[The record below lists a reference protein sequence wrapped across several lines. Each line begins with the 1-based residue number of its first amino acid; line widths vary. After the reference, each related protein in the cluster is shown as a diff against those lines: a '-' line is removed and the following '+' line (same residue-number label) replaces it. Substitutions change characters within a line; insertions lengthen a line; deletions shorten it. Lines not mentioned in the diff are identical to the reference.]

1 MYARTSTI
9 QADPARIDEGIAYLR
24 DQVIPAVTAIE
35 GCVGMSLVVERDSG
49 RCIATAAWAT
59 EDAMRDSAEKVRPYR
74 DEAQRLLGAESSEV
88 EVWEVAAVHRDHA
101 MPEGA
106 CARLTFLSGDPSAA
120 DRAVDVYKLAVLP
133 KIQEFDGFCSASL
146 LINREK
152 GRAVGTLTFE
162 RHDQLEATRDAA
174 TRIREMASHEMG
186 ATVDEVVEVEVAL
199 AHLHLPELV

>member
-9 QADPARIDEGIAYLR
+9 MADPARIDEGIAYVR

-59 EDAMRDSAEKVRPYR
+59 EEAMLNSAEKVRPYR

-88 EVWEVAAVHRDHA
+88 EVWEVAVVHRDHA
-101 MPEGA
+101 MPDGA
-106 CARLTFLSGDPSAA
+106 CARLTFLSGDPGTAE
-120 DRAVDVYKLAVLP
+120 RAIDVYKLAVLP

-146 LINREK
+146 MIN
-152 GRAVGTLTFE
+152 
-162 RHDQLEATRDAA
+162 
-174 TRIREMASHEMG
+174 
-186 ATVDEVVEVEVAL
+186 
-199 AHLHLPELV
+199 

>member
-106 CARLTFLSGDPSAA
+106 CARLTFLSADPSTA

>member
-1 MYARTSTI
+1 VYARTSTI
-9 QADPARIDEGIAYLR
+9 QADPARIDEGIAYVR

-59 EDAMRDSAEKVRPYR
+59 EDAMRESAEKVRPYR

-106 CARLTFLSGDPSAA
+106 CARLTFLSGDPSTAE
-120 DRAVDVYKLAVLP
+120 RAIDIYKLAVLP
-133 KIQEFDGFCSASL
+133 KIQQFDGFCSASL

-162 RHDQLEATRDAA
+162 RRDQLEATRDAA
-174 TRIREMASHEMG
+174 AQIRERASQEMG
-186 ATVDEVVEVEVAL
+186 STVDEVVEVDVAL

>member
-186 ATVDEVVEVEVAL
+186 ATVDEVAEVEVAL

>member
-9 QADPARIDEGIAYLR
+9 LADPARIDEGIAYVR

-35 GCVGMSLVVERDSG
+35 GCVGMSLVVERDTG

-59 EDAMRDSAEKVRPYR
+59 EEAMRVSAEKVRPYR
-74 DEAQRLLGAESSEV
+74 DEAQRLLGAGSSEV

-106 CARLTFLSGDPSAA
+106 CARLTFLRGDPSTA
-120 DRAVDVYKLAVLP
+120 DRAVDIYKLAVLP
-133 KIQEFDGFCSASL
+133 KIQEFAGFCSASL
-146 LINREK
+146 LINREN

-162 RHDQLEATRDAA
+162 RRDQLEATREAA
-174 TRIREMASHEMG
+174 SRIRELASREMG
-186 ATVDEVVEVEVAL
+186 ATVEEVAEVEVAL

>member
-9 QADPARIDEGIAYLR
+9 MADPARIDEGIAYVR

-59 EDAMRDSAEKVRPYR
+59 EEAMLNSAEKVRPYR

-88 EVWEVAAVHRDHA
+88 EVWEVAVVHRDHA
-101 MPEGA
+101 MPDGA
-106 CARLTFLSGDPSAA
+106 CARLTFLSGDPGTAE
-120 DRAVDVYKLAVLP
+120 RAIDVYKLAVLP

-146 LINREK
+146 MINREK

-162 RHDQLEATRDAA
+162 RRDQLEATREAA
-174 TRIREMASHEMG
+174 TQIREMASREIG
-186 ATVDEVVEVEVAL
+186 ATVDEVAEVEVAL

>member
-9 QADPARIDEGIAYLR
+9 MADPARIDEGIAYVR

-59 EDAMRDSAEKVRPYR
+59 EEAMLNSAEKVRPYR

-88 EVWEVAAVHRDHA
+88 EVWEVAVVHRDHA
-101 MPEGA
+101 MPDGA
-106 CARLTFLSGDPSAA
+106 CARLTFLSGDPGTAE
-120 DRAVDVYKLAVLP
+120 RAIDVYKLAVLP

-146 LINREK
+146 MINREK

-162 RHDQLEATRDAA
+162 RRDQLEATRDAA
-174 TRIREMASHEMG
+174 TQIREMASREMG
-186 ATVDEVVEVEVAL
+186 ATVDDVAEVEVAL

>member
-9 QADPARIDEGIAYLR
+9 QADPARIDEGIAYVR

-59 EDAMRDSAEKVRPYR
+59 EDAMRESAEKVRPYR

-106 CARLTFLSGDPSAA
+106 CARLTFLSGDPSTAE
-120 DRAVDVYKLAVLP
+120 RAIDIYKLAVLP
-133 KIQEFDGFCSASL
+133 KIQQFDGFCSASL

-162 RHDQLEATRDAA
+162 RRDQLEATRDAA
-174 TRIREMASHEMG
+174 AQIRERASQEMG
-186 ATVDEVVEVEVAL
+186 STVDEVVEVDVAL

>member
-9 QADPARIDEGIAYLR
+9 QADPARIDEGIAYVR
-24 DQVIPAVTAIE
+24 DHVIPAVTAID

-49 RCIATAAWAT
+49 RCIATAAWDT
-59 EDAMRDSAEKVRPYR
+59 EEAMLASAEKVRPYR
-74 DEAQRLLGAESSEV
+74 DEAQRRLGAEISEV
-88 EVWEVAAVHRDHA
+88 EVWEVAATHRDHA
-101 MPEGA
+101 MPAGA
-106 CARLTFLSGDPSAA
+106 CARLTFLSGDPATTE
-120 DRAVDVYKLAVLP
+120 RAVDVYRLAVLP

-162 RHDQLEATRDAA
+162 RRDQLEATRDAA
-174 TRIREMASHEMG
+174 MKIRELASREMG
-186 ATVDEVVEVEVAL
+186 ASVDEVVEVEVAL

>member
-9 QADPARIDEGIAYLR
+9 QADPARIDEGIAYVR

-49 RCIATAAWAT
+49 RCIATAAWTT
-59 EDAMRDSAEKVRPYR
+59 EDAMRESAEKVRPYR

-106 CARLTFLSGDPSAA
+106 CARLTFLSGDPSTAE
-120 DRAVDVYKLAVLP
+120 RAIDIYKLAVLP
-133 KIQEFDGFCSASL
+133 KIQQFDGFCSASL

-162 RHDQLEATRDAA
+162 RRDQLEATRDAA
-174 TRIREMASHEMG
+174 AQIRERASQEMSS
-186 ATVDEVVEVEVAL
+186 TVDEVVEVDVAL

>member
-1 MYARTSTI
+1 MFARTSTI
-9 QADPARIDEGIAYLR
+9 QADPARIDEGIAYVR
-24 DQVIPAVTAIE
+24 DHVIPAVTAIE

-49 RCIATAAWAT
+49 RCIATAAWDT
-59 EDAMRDSAEKVRPYR
+59 EEAMRDSAEKVRPYR

-106 CARLTFLSGDPSAA
+106 CARLTFLSGDPDTAE
-120 DRAVDVYKLAVLP
+120 RAVDVYKLAVLP
-133 KIQEFDGFCSASL
+133 KIQELDGFCSASL

-162 RHDQLEATRDAA
+162 RRDQLEATRDAA
-174 TRIREMASHEMG
+174 KQIRETASREMG

>member
-9 QADPARIDEGIAYLR
+9 MADPARIDEGIAYVR

-59 EDAMRDSAEKVRPYR
+59 EEAMLNSAEKVRPYR

-88 EVWEVAAVHRDHA
+88 EVWEVAVVHRDHA
-101 MPEGA
+101 MPDGA
-106 CARLTFLSGDPSAA
+106 CARLTFLSGDPGTAE
-120 DRAVDVYKLAVLP
+120 RAIDVYKLAVLP

-146 LINREK
+146 MINREK

-162 RHDQLEATRDAA
+162 RRDQLEATRDAA
-174 TRIREMASHEMG
+174 TQIREMASREMG
-186 ATVDEVVEVEVAL
+186 ATVDEVAEVEVAL